1 MGVVNNRIDIDALE
15 KSSGGGGGGGGGG
28 LTVDVLWSGN
38 VTSSYKDITEDLAH
52 PITDYKFLLVNFISG
67 VNVNPGQLLYVPG
80 MSTGTNN
87 SNYLFF
93 GANNINIRL
102 GDGTVSI
109 GGQNYNGIS
118 LLGIK

>member
-15 KSSGGGGGGGGGG
+15 KSSGGGGGGGGI
-28 LTVDVLWSGN
+28 TVDVLWSGKT
-38 VTSSYKDITEDLAH
+38 TSDYKDITEELAH
-52 PITDYKFLLVNFISG
+52 PITDYKFLLVNFTSG

-80 MSTGTNN
+80 MSTGVNN
-87 SNYLFF
+87 SNFLFF
-93 GANNINIRL
+93 GSNNVNIRL

-109 GGQNYNGIS
+109 GGQNHNGIA